1 MNGYGPGFIICV
13 TTAKQAE
20 GPKMSEENKK
30 YVQHLLEEYRMNV
43 RKIAQLRYEL
53 EHPALVSPAE
63 IIEAMTFTKGSGEGA
78 RPVGCVS
85 DKTLY
90 IAMNYQETATNLN
103 NESCGE
109 IVSMLIPLEREVDR
123 LEHYI
128 QLLPEPQAALLR
140 RHFFDGVGWNELC
153 DEMRLSPKT
162 LRKLREKA
170 VDALVEM
177 YEFARV
183 LS

>member
-1 MNGYGPGFIICV
+1 
-13 TTAKQAE
+13 
-20 GPKMSEENKK
+20 MSEDNKK
-30 YVQHLLEEYRMNV
+30 YVLRHLEEYRMNI

-53 EHPALVSPAE
+53 ERPALVSPAE
-63 IIEAMTFTKGSGEGA
+63 IIDAMSFAKGTGEGA
-78 RPVGCVS
+78 RPVGCIS

-90 IAMNYQETATNLN
+90 IAMNYQKTAAQLN
-103 NESCGE
+103 DEVRAD
-109 IVSMLIPLEREVDR
+109 IVSKLVQLEREVDR

-128 QLLPEPQAALLR
+128 QLLPEQQAVLLR
-140 RHFFDGVGWNELC
+140 RYFLDGVGWNELC
-153 DEMRLSPKT
+153 AEMCLSSKT

-170 VDALVEM
+170 VDALAEM

>member
-1 MNGYGPGFIICV
+1 MSADAKKCV
-13 TTAKQAE
+13 L
-20 GPKMSEENKK
+20 
-30 YVQHLLEEYRMNV
+30 HLLEEYRMNI

-63 IIEAMTFTKGSGEGA
+63 IMEAMTFAKGTGEGS
-78 RPVGCVS
+78 RPTGYVS

-90 IAMNYQETATNLN
+90 IAMNYQDTASRLN
-103 NESCGE
+103 DESREE
-109 IVSMLIPLEREVDR
+109 IVSKLIPLEREVDR

-128 QLLPEPQAALLR
+128 QLLPKQQATLLC

-153 DEMRLSPKT
+153 AEMRLSPKT
-162 LRKLREKA
+162 LRKLREEA
-170 VDALVEM
+170 IDALAEM
-177 YEFARV
+177 YEFAGV